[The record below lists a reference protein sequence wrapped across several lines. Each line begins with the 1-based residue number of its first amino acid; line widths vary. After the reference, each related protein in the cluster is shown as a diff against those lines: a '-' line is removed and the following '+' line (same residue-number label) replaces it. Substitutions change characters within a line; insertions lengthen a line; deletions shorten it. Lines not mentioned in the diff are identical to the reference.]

1 MKLRITIGIVILT
14 SLVML
19 LGMGLSIPR
28 FISIEHASLIE
39 NENIILAEMQ
49 ERAREAIITRQ
60 FSDLQDMVTNTMQY
74 SRVRDV
80 IITNHEGIVV
90 ASNISD
96 LLGETSPKLGESNEL
111 VWRKRELVNQSG
123 PVGVIHVHFSYQEFN
138 KATSTLWS
146 NALVSAVA
154 GITVIAFIA
163 WLYANALTR
172 NLGKLVEAAR
182 SLANGDFNVE
192 VSVSGE
198 RELTSLAAS
207 FSSMAKELKQTFRTL
222 QTSEQRYKLAAA
234 GTNDGIW
241 EWNIQTDEIYI
252 SPRWKSILGYEAN
265 ESIESSDYW
274 FNHVIPED
282 VDALKSAFFSH
293 IEGEFDHIEI
303 EFRMLDA
310 TSQVVWVSCRGLIQR
325 DKRGKAVK
333 LAGSISDITG
343 RKNAENIL
351 QQQAMYDGLT
361 GLPNR
366 HLFVDRLNQALAHQ
380 RRDSD
385 NKLAVLFIDL
395 DRFKTINDSL
405 GHAAGD
411 RLLVEMSRRFTRI
424 VREIDTLA
432 RFGGDE
438 FVLLLNHTDDEN
450 RPEKVAK
457 RLCEDAKRGFD
468 ISGQTVFVS
477 ASIGMVNIDADIHDA
492 ESALRDAD
500 VAMYKAK
507 SKGGDCFR
515 LFDRSMHM
523 DAVSQ
528 LQIATDLQEALLHD
542 QLVLYYQPILDL
554 KSGKWS
560 GMEALIRWNHPVRG
574 LMSPVDFIPFAEQ
587 SGLINE
593 IGQWVM
599 VEAVRQLAV
608 WTGMSDAF
616 KDLTMSIN
624 VSVKQIDGELVKSVM
639 QAVEAHGVSP
649 SQIQLEITESL
660 VMSDFKQVINISHEL
675 KAAGIRLAMD
685 DFGTG
690 YSSLSYLHRLPFSA
704 LKIDRSFIS
713 VMKTRKSSDDDI
725 VAAVIRLANNF
736 NMKVVAEG
744 VENNSQLQA
753 LNELGCD
760 YVQGYFIGK
769 PKPAS
774 EIEAIIAEGKIFLDL
789 TSSMDTT
796 VVSIT

>member
-1 MKLRITIGIVILT
+1 
-14 SLVML
+14 
-19 LGMGLSIPR
+19 
-28 FISIEHASLIE
+28 
-39 NENIILAEMQ
+39 
-49 ERAREAIITRQ
+49 
-60 FSDLQDMVTNTMQY
+60 MVQ
-74 SRVRDV
+74 
-80 IITNHEGIVV
+80 
-90 ASNISD
+90 
-96 LLGETSPKLGESNEL
+96 
-111 VWRKRELVNQSG
+111 
-123 PVGVIHVHFSYQEFN
+123 
-138 KATSTLWS
+138 
-146 NALVSAVA
+146 
-154 GITVIAFIA
+154 
-163 WLYANALTR
+163 
-172 NLGKLVEAAR
+172 
-182 SLANGDFNVE
+182 
-192 VSVSGE
+192 
-198 RELTSLAAS
+198 
-207 FSSMAKELKQTFRTL
+207 ELKKTFRTL
-222 QTSEQRYKLAAA
+222 QISEQRYKLAAA

-241 EWNIQTDEIYI
+241 EWDIKADEIYI

-265 ESIESSDYW
+265 ESVESSDYW

-282 VDALKSAFFSH
+282 VDALRSAFFSH

-303 EFRMLDA
+303 EFRMLDV
-310 TSQVVWVSCRGLIQR
+310 TSQIVWVSCRGLIQR

-333 LAGSISDITG
+333 LAGSISDITS

-366 HLFVDRLNQALAHQ
+366 HLFVDRLNQALALQ
-380 RRDSD
+380 RRDSGS
-385 NKLAVLFIDL
+385 KLAVLFIDL

-411 RLLVEMSRRFTRI
+411 RLLVGMSRRFTRI
-424 VREIDTLA
+424 VRETDTLA

-438 FVLLLNHTDDEN
+438 YVLLLNHTDDEY
-450 RPEKVAK
+450 RPEKIAK
-457 RLCEDAKRGFD
+457 RLCEEAKRGFD
-468 ISGQTVFVS
+468 LSGQTVFVS
-477 ASIGMVNIDADIHDA
+477 ASIGMVNVVPQTHDA
-492 ESALRDAD
+492 ESVLRDAD

-507 SKGGDCFR
+507 AKGGDCFR

-528 LQIATDLQEALLHD
+528 LQINTDLQEALIHD

-599 VEAVRQLAV
+599 TEAIRQLSV
-608 WTGMSDAF
+608 WARTSDIF

-624 VSVKQIDGELVKSVM
+624 VSVKQIDGELVRNVM
-639 QAVEAHGVSP
+639 QAVEANNVSP

-660 VMSDFKQVINISHEL
+660 VMSDFKQVINISQEL
-675 KAAGIRLAMD
+675 KEAGIRLAMD

-744 VENNSQLQA
+744 VENRSQLMTLQ
-753 LNELGCD
+753 ELGCD

-774 EIEAIIAEGKIFLDL
+774 EIEAMIAQGKMFFDPAA
-789 TSSMDTT
+789 SAGAT